1 MIDVA
6 TQAPDNTAVR
16 TALWRALH
24 VEVDAAP
31 PVFADVVGLQLA
43 APENGWRDR
52 GDMHPE
58 GTRGFRASIVSR
70 ARFVE
75 DLVVEQ
81 AAAGVAQ
88 YVILGAGL
96 DSLAQR
102 RTDLADQITVFEVD
116 QPGTQAWKRRRLEE
130 TGLGVP
136 DHLRL
141 VPIDFEGGE
150 SWWDGLLAAGFD
162 PARPAIVSST
172 GVSMYL
178 TKHTTAATLRQLAT
192 LAPGSTVAMTFF
204 ILPELVD
211 EADRPGLE
219 IELRRGGPL
228 GHPVRQLLRPRRD
241 RGHGAGRRLPGGDP
255 SRIRRAG
262 YSLLRRPPRRPAPVH
277 RRGPPHRGDVADR
290 LRNRSR
296 QPKASCALHRESRPW
311 RR

>member
-1 MIDVA
+1 MTDVA
-6 TQAPDNTAVR
+6 TEAPDNTAVR

-31 PVFADVVGLQLA
+31 PVLADVVGLQLA
-43 APENGWRDR
+43 DPEEGWRDR

-116 QPGTQAWKRRRLEE
+116 QPGTQAWKCRRLEE
-130 TGLGVP
+130 TGLGIA
-136 DHLRL
+136 HNLRL
-141 VPIDFEGGE
+141 VPIDFETGE

-162 PARPAIVSST
+162 PACPAVVSST

-178 TKHTTAATLRQLAT
+178 TKDATAATLRQLAT
-192 LAPGSTVAMTFF
+192 IAPGSTVAMTFF

-219 IELRRGGPL
+219 MSSAGAARSGTPFVSFYAPAEIVAMAQEAGFRESTHVASGELAARYF
-228 GHPVRQLLRPRRD
+228 
-241 RGHGAGRRLPGGDP
+241 AGRPDGLLPSTGEDF
-255 SRIRRAG
+255 
-262 YSLLRRPPRRPAPVH
+262 L
-277 RRGPPHRGDVADR
+277 VATM
-290 LRNRSR
+290 
-296 QPKASCALHRESRPW
+296 
-311 RR
+311 